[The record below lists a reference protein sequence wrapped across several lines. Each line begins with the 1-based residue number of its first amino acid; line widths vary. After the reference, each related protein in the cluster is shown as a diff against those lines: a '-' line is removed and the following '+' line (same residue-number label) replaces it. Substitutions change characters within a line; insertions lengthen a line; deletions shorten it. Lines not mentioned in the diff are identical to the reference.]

1 MNPLRSNR
9 IVGVAVMGGDCG
21 TNRDPELLERDRRA
35 SWAALTKGRVPER
48 MESEGTSTRGAKEKP
63 RHWRESN
70 GDFYKKMT
78 KWGRTA

>member
-9 IVGVAVMGGDCG
+9 IAGVAVMGGDCG

-48 MESEGTSTRGAKEKP
+48 MDAAAAAGPKKRQRP
-63 RHWRESN
+63 WRESN
-70 GDFYKKMT
+70 GDFYK
-78 KWGRTA
+78 GRMIGSFK